1 MEGRL
6 SAKQAVK
13 QEESERDKKIGRRG
27 QTEFQQEGRK
37 LGKGLEVESC
47 FGSETRKKTEGGKV
61 LVQVNSRWREEFLK
75 REYQQQ
81 PVTFD
86 EWRSARE
93 EKGKL
98 ITTDKL

>member
-1 MEGRL
+1 M
-6 SAKQAVK
+6 
-13 QEESERDKKIGRRG
+13 
-27 QTEFQQEGRK
+27 EGRK
-37 LGKGLEVESC
+37 LGKGLEVESR
-47 FGSETRKKTEGGKV
+47 FGSEARKKAEGGKV

-93 EKGKL
+93 EKGEP
-98 ITTDKL
+98 ITTDKP